1 LILKLRCKD
10 KQVLE
15 ILPTFV
21 EIFLNLYS
29 FMLIYNITF
38 LVADKVSQ
46 QWLQWVNDSHIPEM
60 VASGYF
66 TEPRLA
72 KVLSDHGQEGTSY
85 AVQYHIADMQEL
97 GVWRRKFGSAM
108 ERNCASLFGEDVLLF
123 TTVLELIK

>member
-38 LVADKVSQ
+38 LVADKVSD
-46 QWLQWVNDSHIPEM
+46 QWVQWVNNSHIPEM

-72 KVLSDHGQEGTSY
+72 KVLSDHGQGGTSY
-85 AVQYHIADMQEL
+85 SVQYHVADMQEL
-97 GVWRRKFGSAM
+97 GAWHRKFGSAM